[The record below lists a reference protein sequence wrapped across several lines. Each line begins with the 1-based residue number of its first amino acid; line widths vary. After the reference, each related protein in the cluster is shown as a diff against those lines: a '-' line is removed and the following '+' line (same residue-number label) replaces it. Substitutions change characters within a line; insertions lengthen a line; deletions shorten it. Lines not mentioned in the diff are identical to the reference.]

1 MPNEI
6 SPGTLLM
13 RGVLSMWDT
22 HVYKCIKTSPISVGE
37 RWMDERGGTISTGEI
52 VLLIS
57 ITSMPN
63 ISSKHSTRPDS
74 LIYVLSPDVMGWDD
88 VKFYEEAP

>member
-6 SPGTLLM
+6 SPGTLLT
-13 RGVLSMWDT
+13 RSVLSMWDT
-22 HVYKCIKTSPISVGE
+22 HVYESIKTSPVLVGD
-37 RWMDERGGTISTGEI
+37 RWMEGRGGTVSPGEI